1 MALLGVGILTIAGV
15 AVAQESDVLPS
26 KLSGRWTA
34 VGATQTFINP
44 MSLEFDGDGKPG
56 PVKGRATFRG
66 VACGAQDEPP
76 TGTWDGKE
84 LRVETLHRPNVNVVR
99 LNGQCGDGKTTYVL
113 TRKPGQRTFE
123 GEGRSTYSSAV
134 ATMTLAP

>member
-44 MSLEFDGDGKPG
+44 MSLEFE
-56 PVKGRATFRG
+56 A
-66 VACGAQDEPP
+66 
-76 TGTWDGKE
+76 
-84 LRVETLHRPNVNVVR
+84 LRR
-99 LNGQCGDGKTTYVL
+99 LT
-113 TRKPGQRTFE
+113 
-123 GEGRSTYSSAV
+123 AV
-134 ATMTLAP
+134 AYGITMTLEPAMAALVGAVVLAQVLPPSAFIAIGAVMVAAAGVTLSDRRAVAPEPL